1 MFKNQPAYKDVEKV
15 IKERVNKMIY
25 AYIGITVLWVFLFCY
40 IIIASIDFGAGFFA
54 LHSKMTGNE
63 KRLII

>member
-1 MFKNQPAYKDVEKV
+1 
-15 IKERVNKMIY
+15 MIY

-40 IIIASIDFGAGFFA
+40 IIIAPLILVQDFRIA
-54 LHSKMTGNE
+54 SKMTGNE